1 MQRDAAHYGVIVAV
15 DGSAASRVA
24 ADWAAR
30 DAVLRD
36 ATLTAVY
43 VSADPDATTRW
54 AELRSALPTIVG
66 SSAMRG
72 PRDSARGGR
81 SVSSLILEVATA
93 AVVLSLGV
101 PYGALAA
108 RIPVIMARKF

>member
-1 MQRDAAHYGVIVAV
+1 
-15 DGSAASRVA
+15 VA

-43 VSADPDATTRW
+43 VSADLDVTTRW
-54 AELRSALPTIVG
+54 AELRPALPTIAG

-72 PRDSARGGR
+72 SGDSARGGR

-101 PYGALAA
+101 LYGALAA
-108 RIPVIMARKF
+108 RIPGIVARQF